1 MTMQHALQLQKPW
14 ETIRRL
20 ILGVRRKR
28 LAGPT
33 PRLHDTH
40 DRRGYCRQ
48 SSLPPRG
55 NSQDV
60 GRRNNQSGS
69 STGMKHAGL
78 SGGGIQSDELLPNAG
93 MGSSAGLQGAP
104 TGGTE
109 SLNDLQPM

>member
-1 MTMQHALQLQKPW
+1 M
-14 ETIRRL
+14 
-20 ILGVRRKR
+20 ILTTGE
-28 LAGPT
+28 AT
-33 PRLHDTH
+33 ADN
-40 DRRGYCRQ
+40 
-48 SSLPPRG
+48 PPRG

-109 SLNDLQPM
+109 SLSQVKPCSLVESF